1 MSSRTRSTG
10 RLARV
15 ARASRPFSA
24 KVTVCPSCSRARP
37 SSRRLTRLSSTTR
50 RSPVGPL
57 RGEVTSQV
65 SQRVR
70 GALVVLGQP
79 VEPAGRPVEAPG
91 PRRGLELARQ
101 RGQAGGTEALG
112 RRLQRVGGPAERV
125 AVVRGE
131 GAAQGREQ
139 LAGVLSE

>member
-1 MSSRTRSTG
+1 MSRRIRSTG
-10 RLARV
+10 RLASV

-37 SSRRLTRLSSTTR
+37 SRRRLTRLSSTTR

-57 RGEVTSQV
+57 RGEVTSQI
-65 SQRVR
+65 SQRAR

-91 PRRGLELARQ
+91 PRGRLELARQ
-101 RGQAGGTEALG
+101 RGQAGGAEALG
-112 RRLQRVGGPAERV
+112 GGLERGRGPAGNTQ
-125 AVVRGE
+125 AC
-131 GAAQGREQ
+131 
-139 LAGVLSE
+139 